1 MSLLAPSKQHAST
14 ERVTSDKKLSLS
26 LENAVKVRAMVDD
39 YLSSTPDLPIGM
51 TQPTADYVEKIDR
64 AVAPLLVLGASPSI
78 TNEEAFAAF
87 SKLRGVLHG
96 YSVKPTGGL
105 SQDEKIAAEV
115 KLAYRKHA
123 QDFADAGIEAFS
135 VPTRRQASPAHFQ
148 LSHEINQRAFEARN
162 DPREGPLAYSR
173 YLISKLQDPKTPWN
187 PVSFVTA
194 LFKLS
199 ELDSGWTKRGSAS
212 ELCELAIRR
221 LHTLANKELFDG
233 RAIANLARIA
243 PAMIDAVGRAAPR
256 SPQVEKMLF
265 NSLSKAIE
273 YLEDKPDER
282 FADTSFLLPMREISS
297 RFLTDEGAGALC
309 AYVAKLNHL
318 FSQMSY
324 RNHLPTIAA
333 TFHALNGISSWA
345 VTPDSDAK
353 LCVMLRN
360 LNDRL
365 SKNTTCMDS
374 IAAGSIIYGLKGID
388 LPNLSSTA
396 QLEVSRTIKLVA
408 EGIGKMPQGACLN
421 HASVSSIVHGL
432 TVALSVTQGPVH
444 SATRDLLGAVE
455 RRIPYEAERI
465 EQVGAIAG
473 ALVTLRPHAHE
484 YAGLCKEILRAIQFS
499 SMEPLTFARGNQKD
513 IIAWQTLQ
521 QAYSLYQEPMPAPLR
536 DFVSGFKSHVEGLRR
551 PNLSEQR
558 ISAYLKDY
566 PNLQLLDVPYVNG
579 FEVDLMVRKGQ
590 RIVNIEVDGGHHNEP
605 AKRIADGQ
613 RDRFLHHKMAGIDF
627 EIARIPSNC
636 SKAELFNKLD
646 LLFGIESKR

>member
-1 MSLLAPSKQHAST
+1 MTA
-14 ERVTSDKKLSLS
+14 DKKLSLS

-39 YLSSTPDLPIGM
+39 YLSNTPRIPEGM
-51 TQPTADYVEKIDR
+51 GRPTAEYRAKIDD
-64 AVAPLLVLGASPSI
+64 AIDPLLALGASKSI

-96 YSVKPTGGL
+96 YSVKLGGGL
-105 SQDEKIAAEV
+105 SEDEKIAAEV

-123 QDFADAGIEAFS
+123 QELAEAGIEAFS
-135 VPTRRQASPAHFQ
+135 VPTRRPSSPAHFQ
-148 LSHEINQRAFEARN
+148 LSNEINLRAFEARN
-162 DPREGPLAYSR
+162 DPREGPLGYTR
-173 YLISKLQDPKTPWN
+173 YLISTLQDPKTPWN
-187 PVSFVTA
+187 PVNFVTA

-199 ELDSGWTKRGSAS
+199 ELDSGWAKRGSAP
-212 ELCELAIRR
+212 ELCELAVRR

-243 PAMIDAVGRAAPR
+243 PGIIDAVGRTSPR
-256 SPQVEKMLF
+256 SPQLEKMLF

-273 YLEDKPDER
+273 YLEEKPDEKY
-282 FADTSFLLPMREISS
+282 ADNSFLLPMREISS
-297 RFLTDEGAGALC
+297 RFLTEEGAGALC

-333 TFHALNGISSWA
+333 TFHAMNGISSWA
-345 VTPDSDAK
+345 LTPDSDAK
-353 LCVMLRN
+353 LSVMLRN

-365 SKNTTCMDS
+365 SKNTSCMDP

-388 LPNLSSTA
+388 LPNLSSAA
-396 QLEVSRTIKLVA
+396 QLEVSRTMKLVA

-421 HASVSSIVHGL
+421 HPSVSSIVHGL
-432 TVALSVTQGPVH
+432 TVALTVTQGPVH
-444 SATRDLLGAVE
+444 SATRELLGAVE
-455 RRIPYEAERI
+455 QRIPYEASRI

-484 YAGLCKEILRAIQFS
+484 YPVLCKGILKAIQFS
-499 SMEPLTFARGNQKD
+499 SLEPLTFARGNQKD

-521 QAYSLYQEPMPAPLR
+521 QAYALYQQPMPAQLR
-536 DFVSGFKSHVEGLRR
+536 DFVSGLKSHVEGLRR

-566 PNLQLLDVPYVNG
+566 PGLQLLDVPYVNG
-579 FEVDLMVRKGQ
+579 FEVDLMARRGRKL
-590 RIVNIEVDGGHHNEP
+590 VNIEVDGNYHNEP
-605 AKRIADGQ
+605 AKRIADGH
-613 RDRFLHHKMAGIDF
+613 RDTFLRHKMTEIDF
-627 EIARIPSNC
+627 EVARIPSNC
-636 SKAELFNKLD
+636 SKAELFSKLD
-646 LLFGIESKR
+646 RLFGIESTR